1 MAMTYITDYLTW
13 NEADTAYKFDTF
25 YTDMPAEVKTL
36 IDDYIALG
44 DPYII
49 RIRRPYP
56 AGLAELSEE
65 EINEAIKK
73 TWNLVK
79 LFFNKT
85 YPVYKTLI
93 KLYADNESD
102 LMKSLQDDI
111 TREDNIESTSND
123 DNKHVESDT
132 PVSSTLASFANGAN
146 DNLSFGSQDKNSNT
160 ATSTQSGTT
169 TRTYDT
175 TYTIDKLDKVR
186 QKMVNLYVRWYAEFY
201 KEFAAV
207 KAECSIL

>member
-1 MAMTYITDYLTW
+1 MARTYITDYLTW
-13 NEADTAYKFDTF
+13 KEADSALSFASF
-25 YTDMPAEVKTL
+25 YGDLPEEVNKL
-36 IDDYIALG
+36 ITDYIVLG

-73 TWNLVK
+73 TWNDVK

-93 KLYADNESD
+93 KLYADNEAN

-111 TREDNIESTSND
+111 TREDNIESNSND

-207 KAECSIL
+207 KAECSLL

>member
-1 MAMTYITDYLTW
+1 MAGTYITDYLTW
-13 NEADTAYKFDTF
+13 SEADKASSFSTF
-25 YTDMPAEVKTL
+25 YGEMPEEVKKL
-36 IDDYIALG
+36 IDDYIAAG

-93 KLYADNESD
+93 KLYADNEAN

-111 TREDNIESTSND
+111 TREDSAESTSND

-132 PVSSTLASFANGAN
+132 PVSSTIASFASGAN
-146 DNLSFGSQDKNSNT
+146 DNLSFGSQDKSTNT

-186 QKMVNLYVRWYAEFY
+186 QKMVNLYARWYAEFY

>member
-1 MAMTYITDYLTW
+1 MTYVTDYLTW
-13 NEADTAYKFDTF
+13 KEADTAYKFNTF
-25 YTDMPAEVKTL
+25 YPNMPDEVKKL

-56 AGLAELSEE
+56 AGLAELTTSE
-65 EINEAIKK
+65 ILAAVAKA
-73 TWNLVK
+73 WNDVK

-85 YPVYKTLI
+85 YPTYSTLI
-93 KLYADNESD
+93 KLYGDNEAN
-102 LMKSLQDDI
+102 LMSSLKDDI
-111 TREDNIESTSND
+111 TREDSAESTSND

-132 PVSSTLASFANGAN
+132 PVSDTIDKFAEGAN

-160 ATSTQSGTT
+160 ATSTQTGTSS
-169 TRTYDT
+169 RTYDT
-175 TYTIDKLDKVR
+175 SYTIDKLDKVR
-186 QKMVNLYVRWYAEFY
+186 QKMTNLYARWYADFY

>member
-1 MAMTYITDYLTW
+1 MARTYITDYLTW
-13 NEADTAYKFDTF
+13 KEADSALSFASF
-25 YTDMPAEVKTL
+25 YGDMPEEVNKL
-36 IDDYIALG
+36 ITDYIALG

-49 RIRRPYP
+49 RIRRLYP

-65 EINEAIKK
+65 EISEAVKK
-73 TWNLVK
+73 TWNDVK

-93 KLYADNESD
+93 KLYADNEAN

-132 PVSSTLASFANGAN
+132 PVSSTIASFANGAN

-160 ATSTQSGTT
+160 ASSTQSGTT

>member
-1 MAMTYITDYLTW
+1 MTYITDYLTW
-13 NEADTAYKFDTF
+13 KEADSALSFASF
-25 YTDMPAEVKTL
+25 YGDLPEEVNKL
-36 IDDYIALG
+36 ITDYITPG

-56 AGLAELSEE
+56 AGLAELSDT
-65 EINEAIKK
+65 EIRDAVTKA
-73 TWNLVK
+73 WNGVK

-93 KLYADNESD
+93 KLYRDNEAN
-102 LMKSLQDDI
+102 LMASLKDDI
-111 TREDNIESTSND
+111 TREDSAESTSND

-132 PVSSTLASFANGAN
+132 PVSSTIASFANGAN
-146 DNLSFGSQDKNSNT
+146 DNLSFGSQDKNTNT
-160 ATSTQSGTT
+160 ATTTQSGTT

-175 TYTIDKLDKVR
+175 SYTIDKLDKVR
-186 QKMVNLYVRWYAEFY
+186 QKMTNLYVRWYAEFY

-207 KAECSIL
+207 KAECSLI

>member
-1 MAMTYITDYLTW
+1 MTYITDYLTW
-13 NEADTAYKFDTF
+13 SEADKASSFSDF
-25 YTDMPAEVKTL
+25 YADMPAEVKKL

-56 AGLAELSEE
+56 AGLAELTNSE
-65 EINEAIKK
+65 ILSAVTK
-73 TWNLVK
+73 TWKDVK

-93 KLYADNESD
+93 KLYTDNEAN
-102 LMKSLQDDI
+102 LMASLKDDI
-111 TREDNIESTSND
+111 EREDSAESTSND

-132 PVSSTLASFANGAN
+132 PVSSTIESFANGAN

-160 ATSTQSGTT
+160 ATTTQSGTT
-169 TRTYDT
+169 SRTYDT
-175 TYTIDKLDKVR
+175 SYTIDKLDKVR
-186 QKMVNLYVRWYAEFY
+186 QKMVNLYARWYAEFY

-207 KAECSIL
+207 KAECSLL

>member
-1 MAMTYITDYLTW
+1 MTTYITDYLTW
-13 NEADTAYKFDTF
+13 SEADTAYSFETV
-25 YTDMPAEVKTL
+25 YPNMPEEAKKL
-36 IDDYIALG
+36 IDDYIAAG

-65 EINEAIKK
+65 ETLEAVKK
-73 TWNLVK
+73 TWNDVK

-93 KLYADNESD
+93 KLYADNEAN

-111 TREDNIESTSND
+111 TREDSLESTSND

-132 PVSSTLASFANGAN
+132 PISSTIDSFANGAN

-160 ATSTQSGTT
+160 ATSKQSGTT
-169 TRTYDT
+169 NRTYDT
-175 TYTIDKLDKVR
+175 SYTIDKLDKVR
-186 QKMVNLYVRWYAEFY
+186 QKMTNLYARWYAEFY